1 MPRFN
6 VGLNQR
12 EEDLLAIPINFT
24 QAGDNTI
31 IPGVAGLIIRVYRYF
46 VIVGDVT
53 QLTYKNGAVALTGPC
68 PLTANEAMV
77 FTFDTKPWYL
87 MSPGSSFIINS
98 SSGVQ
103 VSGAAYYTEENQ

>member
-1 MPRFN
+1 MPKFN
-6 VGLNQR
+6 VGLNER
-12 EEDLLAIPINFT
+12 VEELLAVPISFT

-31 IPGVAGLIIRVYRYF
+31 ISGIAGQIIRVYRYF

-87 MSPGSSFIINS
+87 MSPGSNFVINS
-98 SSGVQ
+98 SNGVQ
-103 VSGAAYYTEENQ
+103 VSGAAYYLQETQ